1 MKQQQHVDKCMRS
14 SKKQNYSL
22 RFLSLLFLLSQNQ
35 VYEKVSPIYNIF
47 SLLLTSE
54 LKKIVDKFCSKCETQ
69 DISRVAMYLYT
80 ALKEI
85 RINQIKMS

>member
-1 MKQQQHVDKCMRS
+1 MKQQHVDKCMRS

-22 RFLSLLFLLSQNQ
+22 RFLFLFLLSQNQ